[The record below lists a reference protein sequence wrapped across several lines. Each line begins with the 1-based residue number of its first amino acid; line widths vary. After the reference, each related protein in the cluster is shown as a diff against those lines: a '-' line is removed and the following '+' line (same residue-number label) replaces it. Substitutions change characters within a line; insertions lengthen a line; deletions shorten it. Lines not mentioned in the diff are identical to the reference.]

1 MARYKPE
8 DDHPIG
14 YWAFLRRPG
23 VPNAPENGRRA
34 TTQYLLGWVGFFV
47 VVALIVWGATALM
60 GDSNTGTKP
69 RPPRTAATVS
79 DHRYARWSGPGTA
92 AQVFTPQPRG

>member
-1 MARYKPE
+1 MTR
-8 DDHPIG
+8 
-14 YWAFLRRPG
+14 
-23 VPNAPENGRRA
+23 RRA

-69 RPPRTAATVS
+69 RPPRTVATAS
-79 DHRYARWSGPGTA
+79 DHRYARWSGPGVA
-92 AQVFTPQPRG
+92 VQVFTPQPGSEAKRDLKTTGTLNPRYFPPRVP